1 MQEGVDRVVAAI
13 NQAPPAGLTWRYD
26 PMPGLQHSTIY
37 HPAALEAF
45 KMVWPG
51 PRPD

>member
-1 MQEGVDRVVAAI
+1 VVAAL
-13 NQAPPAGLTWRYD
+13 NHAPPAGLTWRYD
-26 PMPGLQHSTIY
+26 PMPKLQHSTIY

-45 KMVWPG
+45 KTVWPG